1 MNMNSHSCFAVNP
14 AQLSAP
20 PRQREDQRALPSKQL
35 RSEQA
40 RERLLATGTRL
51 LAAGGF
57 DAVSI
62 AQIAS
67 ESGCSVGAFYQRFQN
82 KQAYFEFLLDRVIDA
97 VRAEAE
103 GALTT
108 DAVAGLNLNETI
120 ALCVAHHV
128 GVIRSNE
135 GLIRAAMAYS
145 LHGSDDWQPIG
156 TVGAWLNAHY
166 ISLMLAKCKGRDKAV
181 AQQRLRVGLSLIS
194 GYLANSVA
202 HDSPALSLHNP
213 DLAHWLAAMV
223 THSLKVSVPSAQ
235 PGCRTAASP
244 KIRQTRER

>member
-1 MNMNSHSCFAVNP
+1 MT
-14 AQLSAP
+14 SAR
-20 PRQREDQRALPSKQL
+20 RQHDDPRALPSKQL

-40 RERLLATGTRL
+40 RERLLDTGTRL

-62 AQIAS
+62 AQIAT
-67 ESGCSVGAFYQRFQN
+67 EAGCSVGAFYQRFQN
-82 KQAYFEFLLDRVIDA
+82 KQAYFEFLLDRVIDT
-97 VRAEAE
+97 VRQDAER
-103 GALTT
+103 ALTPAAAAELDLADT
-108 DAVAGLNLNETI
+108 V
-120 ALCVAHHV
+120 ALCVSHHTQ
-128 GVIRSNE
+128 VIRSNE